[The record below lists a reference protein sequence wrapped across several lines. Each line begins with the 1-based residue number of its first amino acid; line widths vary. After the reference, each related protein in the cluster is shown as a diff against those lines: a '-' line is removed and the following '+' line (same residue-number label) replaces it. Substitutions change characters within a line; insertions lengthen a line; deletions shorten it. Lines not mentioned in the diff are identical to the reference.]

1 MASTTPAFTVAQS
14 ALSPSNVLITDTTIG
29 PDPTISQRRIY
40 VQTATGTYLTP
51 TGTTTDYIVW
61 SYSLPSITLDIL
73 TTDQAVA
80 ITVQWLDVSNVIVDS
95 LTKEYCLAEYNK
107 QFLVYLGQLQ
117 ALTPGIL
124 QDANYATNLT
134 VYYGYIVYAIKMVEV
149 GADIASS
156 QNLLSKATYM
166 MQNQNFYF

>member
-14 ALSPSNVLITDTTIG
+14 ALSPSNVLISDTTVG
-29 PDPTISQRRIY
+29 PDPTITQRRVY
-40 VQTATGTYLTP
+40 VQTATGSYLVP

-80 ITVQWLDVSNVIVDS
+80 ITVQWLDVSNTVVDT
-95 LTKEYCLAEYNK
+95 LTQEDCLAEYNK

-117 ALTPGIL
+117 AVTPGIL
-124 QDANYATNLT
+124 QDSNYATNLT
-134 VYYGYIVYAIKMVEV
+134 VYYAYIVYAIKMVEI

-156 QNLLSKATYM
+156 QNLLNKATFM
-166 MQNQNFYF
+166 MQNQNSFF